1 MKIGMT
7 LPVTEPGWSREVLKA
22 WCHNIEQGPFDSLA
36 LGERLCFPSPEVIA
50 TLSAA
55 AVLTERVRLHSTVL
69 IAPIHDPV
77 VLAKQL
83 ATIDVF
89 SGGRLTVGVGTG
101 GREEDYIAS
110 GTDLNRKR
118 LAEMERCV
126 ATMREVWAGGIVR
139 DGLLR
144 AVEPFPVQQNGPPIL
159 AGVFGPKGLASA
171 AGFAEGIAGMSMSA
185 RAEEAASAISLAR
198 NSWLSAGRNDT
209 PYLTSSFW
217 FALGDSADRQI
228 RTHLSRYFNW
238 LDADSRKA
246 MSEHCGFRG
255 GANEL
260 AERLLEFEAAG
271 CNELQLIPTTIDP
284 GEVLLAAEAV
294 RLYKSLAA

>member
-7 LPVTEPGWSREVLKA
+7 LPVTEPGWSRDILKA
-22 WCHNIEQGPFDSLA
+22 WCQNIEQGLFDSIA

-55 AVLTERVRLHSTVL
+55 AVLTERVRLHTTVL

-101 GREEDYIAS
+101 GREEDYVAS
-110 GTDLNRKR
+110 GTDIKRKR
-118 LAEMERCV
+118 IAEMEQTV
-126 ATMREVWAGGIVR
+126 ACMREVWSGEIVR

-144 AVEPFPVQQNGPPIL
+144 PVGPFPIQQGGPPIL

-171 AGFAEGIAGMSMSA
+171 AGFASGIAGMSMSS
-185 RAEEAASAISLAR
+185 RADEAVAAIELAQS
-198 NSWLSAGRNDT
+198 SWQSAGREDK
-209 PYLTSSFW
+209 PYVTSSFW
-217 FALGDSADRQI
+217 FALGDTANEQI
-228 RTHLSRYFNW
+228 RVHLDRYFNW
-238 LDADSRKA
+238 LDADTRSV
-246 MSEHCGFRG
+246 MSEQCGFRG
-255 GANEL
+255 SAADL
-260 AERLLEFEAAG
+260 AERIGEFEAAG
-271 CNELQLIPTTIDP
+271 CDELQLIPTTIDP
-284 GEVLLAAEAV
+284 DEVLRAGEALNTL
-294 RLYKSLAA
+294 R